1 MKHQEQNPKAKE
13 QLTVTLHSVSD
24 ASLEN
29 IMKEFLLK
37 KARHL
42 AANQARVIK

>member
-1 MKHQEQNPKAKE
+1 MKDTAKKQEQI
-13 QLTVTLHSVSD
+13 TVTLHSVSD
-24 ASLEN
+24 APLEN
-29 IMKEFLLK
+29 IMKEFLRK

>member
-1 MKHQEQNPKAKE
+1 MKNQEQDSKQKE
-13 QLTVTLHSVSD
+13 QLTVTLHSTSGT
-24 ASLEN
+24 SLDN
-29 IMKEFLLK
+29 IIKEFLRK